1 MAFTTFDIAALLLIF
16 VCIVIS
22 AMRGLMGEIIAFIGW
37 LVALVAARFF
47 AVPVSDVV
55 FASMNPRPMAV
66 VCAFVLVYIA
76 ARIGVVLLHQIVDLV
91 VKKTKLT
98 SINRLLGALLGAAK
112 GMLVVSLIV
121 LACSFSDLPKDP
133 EWQNAE
139 TAPFFQ
145 DIALLEK
152 DYLPDFLSNQVHFP
166 NSAEVQAASDVA
178 QPAPVKPKTQIL
190 KP

>member
-22 AMRGLMGEIIAFIGW
+22 AMRGLLGEVIAFIGW

-133 EWQNAE
+133 EWQNAQ

-152 DYLPDFLSNQVHFP
+152 DYLPDFLSN
-166 NSAEVQAASDVA
+166 
-178 QPAPVKPKTQIL
+178 
-190 KP
+190 